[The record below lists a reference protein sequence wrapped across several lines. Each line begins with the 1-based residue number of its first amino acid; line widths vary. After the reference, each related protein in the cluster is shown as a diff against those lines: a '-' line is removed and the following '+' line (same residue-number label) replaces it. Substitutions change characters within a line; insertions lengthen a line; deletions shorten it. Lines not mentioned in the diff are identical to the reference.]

1 MDLISEDLTKRTH
14 LQHLFIKL
22 FLKNI
27 VLVVIDASAG
37 SEETIFFFQT
47 HPLNGM
53 LQDYK
58 IKTTS
63 LAGGLSTA

>member
-1 MDLISEDLTKRTH
+1 MDLISEDLTKRTQ

-37 SEETIFFFQT
+37 SEETIFFSNT
-47 HPLNGM
+47 SVEWNAAE
-53 LQDYK
+53 LQKEKHHAY
-58 IKTTS
+58 
-63 LAGGLSTA
+63 A

>member
-1 MDLISEDLTKRTH
+1 M
-14 LQHLFIKL
+14 QHLFIKL

-53 LQDYK
+53 LQDCK
-58 IKTTS
+58 KK
-63 LAGGLSTA
+63 STMLTHDAY

>member
-37 SEETIFFFQT
+37 SEETIFFFSNT
-47 HPLNGM
+47 SVEWNAAG
-53 LQDYK
+53 LQK
-58 IKTTS
+58 EKHH
-63 LAGGLSTA
+63 AFA

>member
-47 HPLNGM
+47 HPLTGM

-58 IKTTS
+58 KK
-63 LAGGLSTA
+63 STMLPHDAY

>member
-47 HPLNGM
+47 HPLNRM
-53 LQDYK
+53 LQDYNQNHQ
-58 IKTTS
+58 
-63 LAGGLSTA
+63 LSWWFVHRL

>member
-27 VLVVIDASAG
+27 VLAIIDASAG

-58 IKTTS
+58 KKSTM
-63 LAGGLSTA
+63 LSHDAY

>member
-47 HPLNGM
+47 HPLNRM

-58 IKTTS
+58 KKSTM
-63 LAGGLSTA
+63 LSHDAY